1 MAGGKETPRQKMIG
15 MMYLV
20 LTALLALNISNAV
33 LEKFAVLNN
42 TLTELRHESTEVNND
57 KVNAIQKASSTAS
70 SVTEAK
76 KKALEVRE
84 ATDKVIK
91 DLDDY
96 KKKLSQDHAGKDIP
110 QEILILDTNTAEEK
124 MLSSI
129 APEFGTNFEKLIV
142 DYSAK
147 MRELTKL
154 DLPKLNRKAADYEEF
169 KNNEH
174 HKTKDFIHFQFEGT
188 PTMAAITTI
197 TQLQTEILEN
207 EAMALD
213 TLSKITD
220 AKVVK
225 VDNLIPMIRAKADVV
240 AAGSKYEAELFIAAS
255 SSGLVPEMFRNGQ
268 KLNVSEDPK
277 TKLKTGKIEFMASAQ
292 GYDAQNQSKQSYS
305 AQIKLKVG
313 GKDSIFTEKFEYT
326 VIRPTIKIT
335 TGNRPQLFLNCG
347 NFVNIEVPSLGT
359 NYNPTFTAKGAT
371 IVTSQKAGQVTIIP
385 KEMKVDVTVLN
396 AGANLGTEQF
406 DIKRIPRPHV
416 SKKDQSGRDVDP
428 KNGVKITGLASL
440 RVSVEPD
447 ESFKENVPKDAV
459 YRVRTMEVNLKRGAN
474 SIMTKNVTSEIVD
487 LSDWKAQ
494 LRPGDII
501 VCSFKKV
508 VRKTFLNEDDPVDFP
523 EYVFI
528 PLQ

>member
-42 TLTELRHESTEVNND
+42 TLGDLRDESSSVNNKTVD
-57 KVNAIQKASSTAS
+57 AIQRATSTAS

-76 KKALEVRE
+76 RKAAEVRQLTE
-84 ATDKVIK
+84 KVIK

-96 KKKLSQDHAGKDIP
+96 KKKLSQDHAGQDIP
-110 QEILILDTNTAEEK
+110 EEILILDTNTAEEK

-129 APEFGTNFEKLIV
+129 DPAFGQNFEKILV
-142 DYSAK
+142 EYSTK
-147 MRELTKL
+147 MKDLTKMTE
-154 DLPKLNRKAADYEEF
+154 LPKLNKKATDYEEF

-197 TQLQTEILEN
+197 TQLQTEILEV

-213 TLSKITD
+213 TLAKITD
-220 AKVVK
+220 AKIVK
-225 VDNLIPMIRAKADVV
+225 VDNLIPMIRANSNIV
-240 AAGSKYEAELFIAAS
+240 AAGDKYVGDLFVAAS

-268 KLNVSEDPK
+268 KLNVVEDPK
-277 TKLKTGKIEFMASAQ
+277 TRLKMAKIEFLASAPS
-292 GYDAQNQSKQSYS
+292 YDAQGMSKQSFT
-305 AQIKLKVG
+305 AQIKI
-313 GKDSIFTEKFEYT
+313 KDSTYTEKFEYT
-326 VIRPTIKIT
+326 VIKPTIKIT

-359 NYNPTFTAKGAT
+359 NYNPTFTATGAQ

-385 KEMKVDVTVLN
+385 KEMKVNVTVLN
-396 AGANLGTEQF
+396 SGANLGTEQF
-406 DIKRIPRPHV
+406 DVKRIPRPHV
-416 SKKDQSGRDVDP
+416 SKKDQSGKEVDP
-428 KNGVKITGLASL
+428 KNGVKISGLTQL
-440 RVSVEPD
+440 RISVDAD

-459 YRVRTMEVNLKRGAN
+459 YRIRNMEVSLKRGQN
-474 SIMTKNVTSEIVD
+474 YVMSKTVTSEIVD

-494 LRPGDII
+494 LRPGDMI
-501 VCSFKKV
+501 VCNIKQV
-508 VRKTFLNEDDPVDFP
+508 IRKTYLNEDDKVDFSVY
-523 EYVFI
+523 EFV